1 MKVKFNKYERVAG
14 FCLLFTILGSAL
26 TLVSAAVK
34 QGWFE
39 SKFHL
44 AANFENA
51 DGVHPG
57 TMVQIAGLRAGFVE
71 NVELVG
77 SNQIRVNFYV
87 LGKFEERVRKDSKV
101 QLIRPFI
108 IGERVL
114 DLSVGSDESAKVA
127 DHEVIPSEEGMD
139 LMTLMSG
146 KKLNMTLSKLSGML
160 ENLGVLAEAFLNK
173 DRTESM
179 VRTFDRIDPLMKN
192 MNNMSVEV
200 IRLGQQLNHEQNI
213 GKLVGNLAVTT
224 EEINRILPELNRQ
237 NPALAKDL
245 SVMIQNLA
253 VVSRALG
260 PAMAEVEPQLPM
272 ASRRLVETL
281 NETVVTLKAM
291 QKSIFM
297 RGNVREVHEEEA
309 QRLPAGAK

>member
-1 MKVKFNKYERVAG
+1 MKLKFNKYERVAG
-14 FCLLFTILGSAL
+14 FCLLFTIMGTVL

-44 AANFENA
+44 ATTFENA

-71 NVELVG
+71 NVELMG
-77 SNQIRVNFYV
+77 DNQIRVNFYV
-87 LGKFEERVRKDSKV
+87 LGKFEDRIRKDSTA

-114 DLSVGSDESAKVA
+114 DVSVGSETAQKVA
-127 DHEVIPSEEGMD
+127 DHEVLKSEEGMD

-146 KKLNMTLSKLSGML
+146 KKLNMTLSKISGML
-160 ENLGVLAEAFLNK
+160 ENLGGLAEAFLSK

-179 VRTFDRIDPLMKN
+179 VKTFDRIDPLLKN
-192 MNNMSVEV
+192 MNNMSMEV
-200 IRLGQQLNHEQNI
+200 IQLGQQLNHKQSI
-213 GKLVGNLAVTT
+213 GKLVNNLSVTT
-224 EEINRILPELNRQ
+224 DEINRILLELNRQ
-237 NPALAKDL
+237 NPELAKDL
-245 SVMIQNLA
+245 GGMIQNLA
-253 VVSRALG
+253 VVTRALA

-272 ASRRLVETL
+272 ASRRLIETL

-297 RGNVREVHEEEA
+297 RGNVQEVHEDEA
-309 QRLPAGAK
+309 KRVPASK

>member
-1 MKVKFNKYERVAG
+1 MKLKFNKYERVAG
-14 FCLLFTILGSAL
+14 FCLLFTVMGMVL

-44 AANFENA
+44 ATTFENA

-57 TMVQIAGLRAGFVE
+57 TVVQIAGLRAGFVE
-71 NVELVG
+71 NVELMG
-77 SNQIRVNFYV
+77 NNQIRVNFYI
-87 LGKFEERVRKDSKV
+87 LGKFEDRIRQDSV
-101 QLIRPFI
+101 AQLIRPFI

-114 DLSVGSDESAKVA
+114 DVSVGSETAPKIA
-127 DHEVIPSEEGMD
+127 DRGVLRSEEGTD

-146 KKLNMTLSKLSGML
+146 KKLNATLGKISGML
-160 ENLGVLAEAFLNK
+160 ENLGGLAEAFLNK

-179 VRTFDRIDPLMKN
+179 VKTFDRIDPLMKN
-192 MNNMSVEV
+192 MNTMSVEV
-200 IRLGQQLNHEQNI
+200 IKLGQQLNKDQGI
-213 GKLVGNLAVTT
+213 GKLIGDLSLTVNEV
-224 EEINRILPELNRQ
+224 NRILPELNKQ
-237 NPALAKDL
+237 NPQLAKDL

-253 VVSRALG
+253 IVSRALG
-260 PAMAEVEPQLPM
+260 PALAEVEPELPG

-309 QRLPAGAK
+309 KRLPASK